1 MSQAALTGLGLAL
14 VAAMCFDGGY
24 ALQAL
29 EARST
34 DAALARRPSLLTT
47 LLRRRRWL
55 IGTLLGI
62 AAWGLQ
68 IGALRLA
75 PVTLVQPAVACGVLL
90 LLALGP
96 RVLGEPVG
104 RRDVAM
110 AIGLLAGVAGVALA
124 APARDPNPGTTG
136 LLVAVIALT
145 LVALLPYALRSRGAV
160 LTVSA
165 AAADAVAV
173 LVAREVGDELA
184 AGRWGLAV
192 LWAAGAGAAVLVGLT
207 SEMTALQRLPATRV
221 GPAVLAGQVA
231 VPVVLA
237 PVVFG
242 EDWSATPLGGL
253 VLGFSLL
260 VAVACAA
267 GLLAR
272 SPAGRIG
279 EEGQHGGGGGGEL
292 GP

>member
-1 MSQAALTGLGLAL
+1 MSNPALAGLGLAL
-14 VAAMCFDGGY
+14 GAAVCFDGGY

-29 EARST
+29 EARTT
-34 DAALARRPSLLTT
+34 DSALARSPSLLAA
-47 LLRRRRWL
+47 LLKRRRWL
-55 IGTLLGI
+55 IGSLLGI

-75 PVTLVQPAVACGVLL
+75 PVTLVQPAVACGVLV

-96 RVLGEPVG
+96 RVLHEPVR

-110 AIGLLAGVAGVALA
+110 AGGLIAGVAGVALC
-124 APARDPNPGTTG
+124 APSRDPNPGTTG

-145 LVALLPYALRSRGAV
+145 LIAMLPYALRSRGAM

-184 AGRWGLAV
+184 AGRYWLAV
-192 LWAAGAGAAVLVGLT
+192 LWAAGAGGAVLVGLT
-207 SEMTALQRLPATRV
+207 SEMTALQRLPATSV

-237 PVVFG
+237 PIVFG

-253 VLGFSLL
+253 ALGFSLL
-260 VAVACAA
+260 VAVASAA

-272 SPAGRIG
+272 SPAGRVG
-279 EEGQHGGGGGGEL
+279 HEGQHGAGGGGEL
-292 GP
+292 AP